1 MSLCRSLLCLL
12 YQCQLSVFWVRAA
25 VRQDRAAV
33 NLPDDGRID
42 PTEFAVIHQVPG
54 LPRAA
59 DGNGLDGGLLR
70 VGRCEYDVQ
79 RHAVGPDERLGE
91 IELLQRRD
99 GRRTDDGLCPVSRFS
114 ISRSSGASSVVSAW
128 ANLCTW
134 SSLPMI

>member
-12 YQCQLSVFWVRAA
+12 YQCQLSVFWVRTA

-42 PTEFAVIHQVPG
+42 PAEFAVIHQIPG

-70 VGRCEYDVQ
+70 VGRCESDVQ

-99 GRRTDDGLCPVSRFS
+99 GRRTDDGLCP
-114 ISRSSGASSVVSAW
+114 GAQQTARHADVA
-128 ANLCTW
+128 AFLCQPLVT
-134 SSLPMI
+134 